1 MVLLSK
7 GLVVG
12 SEYVCFCLE
21 FSMILYVLLLDIG
34 DELVLQ
40 LKVAIV
46 FD

>member
-1 MVLLSK
+1 M
-7 GLVVG
+7 G

-21 FSMILYVLLLDIG
+21 FGMILHVLLLDIG

-40 LKVAIV
+40 LKVVIV